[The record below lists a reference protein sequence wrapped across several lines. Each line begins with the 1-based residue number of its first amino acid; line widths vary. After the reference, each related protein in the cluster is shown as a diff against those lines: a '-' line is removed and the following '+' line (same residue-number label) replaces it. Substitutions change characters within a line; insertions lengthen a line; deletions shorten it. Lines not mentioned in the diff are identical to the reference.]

1 MTIKQAID
9 NADAFAKDMRSC
21 HLTETAEKCEQ
32 LAAWLRELQERRKE
46 PEIVHCGECKHN
58 GTHNCLLNLWA
69 TIFNSKPKDD
79 FFCGMAERRTD
90 DNSRFDLS

>member
-1 MTIKQAID
+1 MSMTIDKTQTDAIID
-9 NADAFAKDMRSC
+9 KLLGNND
-21 HLTETAEKCEQ
+21 LTASPEVWYGLHQIKKLSAT
-32 LAAWLRELQERRKE
+32 
-46 PEIVHCGECKHN
+46 EIVRCGECRHN

-90 DNSRFDLS
+90 G